1 MVVGRQQKCGRVT
14 TGFATCR
21 TRYVLVHNKFATYY
35 FLYTTEYIPLVS
47 LKKNLLIY
55 IFLFLLS
62 LLRLVVRPRNAYYAS
77 KKKTQT
83 NILYKDDSKSECV
96 LER

>member
-35 FLYTTEYIPLVS
+35 FRYTTEYIPLVS
-47 LKKNLLIY
+47 LGYPEPLLGTY
-55 IFLFLLS
+55 GCVCCTSPPCDQLPPLS
-62 LLRLVVRPRNAYYAS
+62 QE
-77 KKKTQT
+77 K
-83 NILYKDDSKSECV
+83 
-96 LER
+96 

>member
-21 TRYVLVHNKFATYY
+21 TRYVLVHNKFATYF

-47 LKKNLLIY
+47 LKKKSLNIY
-55 IFLFLLS
+55 FFVFALS
-62 LLRLVVRPRNAYYAS
+62 VAPSCTAKERLLRIE
-77 KKKTQT
+77 KKKNPEEHTLQG
-83 NILYKDDSKSECV
+83 
-96 LER
+96 RQ

>member
-14 TGFATCR
+14 TSFATCR

-47 LKKNLLIY
+47 VGYPEPLSVLMGVYVVLLLLVINCLLFHKKNE
-55 IFLFLLS
+55 
-62 LLRLVVRPRNAYYAS
+62 
-77 KKKTQT
+77 
-83 NILYKDDSKSECV
+83 YKNP
-96 LER
+96 